1 MIVDQV
7 HVERIALLEA
17 KDNPPVAGDRDAPK
31 TLQIALQRMKS
42 IAGKRHLLS
51 SISDVQP
58 GEDILDPIELISPD
72 LLPIAAQ
79 EQTSQSP
86 MLERSDHALL
96 YGVN

>member
-1 MIVDQV
+1 M
-7 HVERIALLEA
+7 E
-17 KDNPPVAGDRDAPK
+17 
-31 TLQIALQRMKS
+31 S

-58 GEDILDPIELISPD
+58 GKDILDPLELVSPD

-86 MLERSDHALL
+86 MLERSDHAPV

>member
-1 MIVDQV
+1 M
-7 HVERIALLEA
+7 E
-17 KDNPPVAGDRDAPK
+17 
-31 TLQIALQRMKS
+31 S

-79 EQTSQSP
+79 EQTS
-86 MLERSDHALL
+86 
-96 YGVN
+96 